1 MNSELVFR
9 LLVAAMVRVRI
20 RVNWAS
26 VTIHRRFSH
35 SPRIKPSPAQN
46 DDGSPADNPQCH
58 EDNACERLQFKSR
71 TNPIGHGQRNKDAKH
86 LTYPFGIW
94 ESVEAILPSHFRNL
108 THKGEYICMKP
119 QKTTKNLPSY
129 LDVGVF
135 RLGRVQAGMDR
146 ITLKYCSMPCRC

>member
-9 LLVAAMVRVRI
+9 LLVAAMPHVRI
-20 RVNWAS
+20 RVNWA
-26 VTIHRRFSH
+26 TANRHRRFILRH
-35 SPRIKPSPAQN
+35 KPSSAQN
-46 DDGSPADNPQCH
+46 GDGSKANNPQRH
-58 EDNACERLQFKSR
+58 EDNACERIQFKSR